1 MDPQI
6 EKALNLQINNEL
18 KAWYNYLAMAT
29 WFEALHL
36 NGFAAF
42 MESQAREEQSHAH
55 RLFRYVLDRGGKVE
69 LAAISPPDQQFSSIE
84 EVFTRSVEQE
94 QSNTRSIYELY
105 EVAKRQND
113 YATIAAVQW
122 FLDEQVE
129 EEKVM
134 SEALGLIRFAGSD
147 KAALLALNR
156 QYADR
161 PAESEADGEET

>member
-1 MDPQI
+1 MDPKI
-6 EKALNLQINNEL
+6 EKALNQQINNEL
-18 KAWYNYLAMAT
+18 KAWYNYLAMTA

-42 MESQAREEQSHAH
+42 MEAQAREEQAHAH

-69 LAAISPPDQQFSSIE
+69 LTAISPPEHQFSSIE
-84 EVFTRSVEQE
+84 EVFSRSFEQE

-105 EVAKRQND
+105 EVAKGLDD

-156 QYADR
+156 QYGDR
-161 PAESEADGEET
+161 PAQDKQEAEAD